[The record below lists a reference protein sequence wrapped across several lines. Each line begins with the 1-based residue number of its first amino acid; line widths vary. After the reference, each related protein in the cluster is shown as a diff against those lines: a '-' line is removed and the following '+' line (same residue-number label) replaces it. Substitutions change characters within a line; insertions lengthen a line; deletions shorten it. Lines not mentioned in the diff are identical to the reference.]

1 MSKINELIKLVQDA
15 IYSAKQVDMDGAG
28 IRRAIDVLRKI
39 ETQKL
44 CVKAH
49 EEEKNLRAMV
59 LMKTKYSEEE
69 LDMIWRI
76 VKESQNA
83 IRPTIH

>member
-1 MSKINELIKLVQDA
+1 MIDPQTLDR
-15 IYSAKQVDMDGAG
+15 

>member
-1 MSKINELIKLVQDA
+1 MIDPQTLDR
-15 IYSAKQVDMDGAG
+15 

-83 IRPTIH
+83 IRPIIH